1 LGELG
6 KHGDE
11 QFEQPELQLGGP
23 ICVGNSG
30 VLNLAM
36 PIKIAQT
43 NGERFVAYYR
53 VSTQKQGAS
62 GLGLD
67 AQRNSI
73 QQFTAACG
81 GEVVA
86 EFTET
91 ESGKKAHN
99 RPALQEALA
108 LAKSRGAV
116 LLIAKLDRLAR
127 NVFFISGLMESSVR
141 FVAVDMPTKDRLMLH
156 VQAAFAEE
164 EARRISQRTK
174 EALAAAKRRGVDV
187 GATGRVLAARYKA
200 AATERA
206 QKDFLRVFEEAKE
219 AGCRTTRAFRDFL
232 NERNVPSPGGG
243 RWHLPNTF
251 KTLKRLDLLAAA

>member
-1 LGELG
+1 
-6 KHGDE
+6 
-11 QFEQPELQLGGP
+11 
-23 ICVGNSG
+23 
-30 VLNLAM
+30 M
-36 PIKIAQT
+36 PVQRSSERQ
-43 NGERFVAYYR
+43 ERFVAYYR

-67 AQRNSI
+67 AQRDSI
-73 QQFTAACG
+73 QRFTAACD

-99 RPALQEALA
+99 RPELAKALA
-108 LAKSRGAV
+108 AAKSRGAT

-127 NVFFISGLMESSVR
+127 NVHFISGLMESNVR
-141 FVAVDMPTKDRLMLH
+141 FVAVDMPTVDRLMLH

-200 AATERA
+200 EATERA
-206 QKDFLRVFEEAKE
+206 KNDFQHVFAEAQS

-232 NERNVPSPGGG
+232 NERQVPGPGGG

-251 KTLKRLDLLAAA
+251 KTLKRLNLRAAA

>member
-1 LGELG
+1 
-6 KHGDE
+6 
-11 QFEQPELQLGGP
+11 
-23 ICVGNSG
+23 
-30 VLNLAM
+30 M
-36 PIKIAQT
+36 PHEVAKTAS
-43 NGERFVAYYR
+43 ERFVAYYR

-73 QQFTAACG
+73 QRFTETCG
-81 GEVVA
+81 GQVLA

-99 RPALQEALA
+99 RPALAEALRV
-108 LAKSRGAV
+108 AKSRGAV

-127 NVFFISGLMESSVR
+127 NVHFVSGLMESNVR
-141 FVAVDMPTKDRLMLH
+141 FVAADMPTKDRLMLH

-164 EARRISQRTK
+164 ESRRIAQRTK

-200 AATERA
+200 EATEKA
-206 QKDFLRVFEEAKE
+206 KKDFLNVFEEARS
-219 AGCRTTRAFRDFL
+219 AGCATTKAFRDFL
-232 NERNVPSPGGG
+232 NEREVPGPGGG
-243 RWHLPNTF
+243 RWHLPNTH
-251 KTLKRLDLLAAA
+251 KTLRRLNLLNYSK

>member
-1 LGELG
+1 MVKCE
-6 KHGDE
+6 
-11 QFEQPELQLGGP
+11 
-23 ICVGNSG
+23 
-30 VLNLAM
+30 M
-36 PIKIAQT
+36 PIEVAQDS
-43 NGERFVAYYR
+43 ERFVAYYR

-73 QQFTAACG
+73 QRFTETCG

-99 RPALQEALA
+99 RPALAEALRV
-108 LAKSRGAV
+108 AKSRGAV

-127 NVFFISGLMESSVR
+127 NVHFISGLMESNVR
-141 FVAVDMPTKDRLMLH
+141 FVAADMPTKDRLMLH

-164 EARRISQRTK
+164 EARRISQRTR

-187 GATGRVLAARYKA
+187 GATGRVLAARYKRV
-200 AATERA
+200 ATERA
-206 QKDFLRVFEEAKE
+206 RKDFREVFEEAKK
-219 AGCRTTRAFRDFL
+219 AGCRTARAFRDFL
-232 NERNVPSPGGG
+232 NDRKIPGPGGG

-251 KTLKRLDLLAAA
+251 KTLKRLDLLAAT

>member
-1 LGELG
+1 MLIEDT
-6 KHGDE
+6 KAN
-11 QFEQPELQLGGP
+11 P
-23 ICVGNSG
+23 
-30 VLNLAM
+30 
-36 PIKIAQT
+36 
-43 NGERFVAYYR
+43 ERFVAYYR

-73 QQFTAACG
+73 QQFTASCG

-99 RPALQEALA
+99 RPALGEALA

-127 NVFFISGLMESSVR
+127 NVHFISGLMESSVR

-187 GATGRVLAARYKA
+187 GATGRLLAARYKA
-200 AATERA
+200 DATERA
-206 QKDFLRVFEEAKE
+206 QKKFLRVFEEAKK
-219 AGCRTTRAFRDFL
+219 AGCLTTRAFRDFL
-232 NERNVPSPGGG
+232 NGRGVLGPGGG
-243 RWHLPNTF
+243 RWHIPNTY
-251 KTLKRLDLLAAA
+251 KTLRRLNLLSAA